1 MVYRRRRFAR
11 GRRYRRKGFSRRR
24 RFYRRGRKT
33 FRRAGRRARIYSFKR
48 TSRVRE
54 AVYNYVTYNSKT
66 FSLAETP
73 QYTEFTSLF
82 DQYKI
87 NLIKIVWHFNKNSA
101 ELNNV
106 TAPPSSTNMNLLTG
120 IPGIRWY
127 YDRDDGTVPNL
138 ASMGQIQK
146 LKSASLH
153 RPVKAIFKP
162 NVLNIVYE
170 GAVSNGYSPR
180 YNQWIDCSDD
190 GVPYYGLK
198 YELDGS
204 GSGRTSDTVN
214 DIVIG
219 YLTWD
224 ITYYMSFRDVR

>member
-1 MVYRRRRFAR
+1 MPVP
-11 GRRYRRKGFSRRR
+11 
-24 RFYRRGRKT
+24 
-33 FRRAGRRARIYSFKR
+33 
-48 TSRVRE
+48 
-54 AVYNYVTYNSKT
+54 NYVNYNSRT
-66 FSLAETP
+66 FSLTDVP

-101 ELNNV
+101 ELNERN
-106 TAPPSSTNMNLLTG
+106 APPVTTYMNLLTG
-120 IPGIRWY
+120 IPSIRWY
-127 YDRDDGTVPNL
+127 YDRDDGTVPT
-138 ASMGQIQK
+138 AAAFSQIQK
-146 LKSASLH
+146 IKSASLG

-170 GAVSNGYSPR
+170 GTVSNGYSPK

-198 YELDGS
+198 YEIDGS
-204 GSGRTSDTVN
+204 GAGRVQDSAN
-214 DIVIG
+214 DINVG

-224 ITYYMSFRDVR
+224 ITYYCSFRDVR